1 MYKKYSILN
10 DKIVEGVCK
19 LERSDRDSS
28 YQGIFSLYKD
38 EKSNKIKSKTLTFN
52 FMDKEDIKDFLHFEP
67 EYATSAVEIP
77 FKIADL
83 YRISF
88 VDVAKAIILAL
99 IFTLFMFIATVVLK
113 PFVDLGTVSLGDYVA
128 ASDII
133 FLILIGIKK
142 FKAPKIYDKA
152 LNMQDNFNS
161 LKEYYNMIKVYLE
174 IKKDI
179 LSMSPF
185 IGGMVNTLKL
195 VSTKEDFNKL
205 KEKSH
210 SQWRELFNKPV
221 SIDDLNY
228 STEVVSSGN
237 TLFVYIKEI
246 NNDDLEGE
254 HIIFNKATDILKN
267 DTISKC
273 LRVKV
278 NLKDNEIVT
287 I

>member
-10 DKIVEGVCK
+10 DKIIEGICE
-19 LERSDRDSS
+19 LERSDKDNS
-28 YQGIFSLYKD
+28 YLGIFNLYKD

-67 EYATSAVEIP
+67 EFATSSVEIP

-83 YRISF
+83 YRVSF
-88 VDVAKAIILAL
+88 VDVVKAIILAL
-99 IFTLFMFIATVVLK
+99 VFTLLMLIAKVVLK
-113 PFVDLGTVSLGDYVA
+113 PFMDLGPVSLGDYVA

-152 LNMQDNFNS
+152 LNIQDNFNS

-174 IKKDI
+174 IKTDI
-179 LSMSPF
+179 LTMSPF

-195 VSTKEDFNKL
+195 VSTKEDLSKI
-205 KEKSH
+205 KEKSRN
-210 SQWRELFNKPV
+210 QYRELFNKPV

-228 STEVVSSGN
+228 DTEVLSSGN

-246 NNDDLEGE
+246 DSEDLDGAY
-254 HIIFNKATDILKN
+254 ITYNKAADLLRNVTE
-267 DTISKC
+267 SKC
-273 LRVKV
+273 VKI

-287 I
+287 TL